1 MPPKP
6 SSIRAYLEHVRSG
19 KCTQQRERVMYC
31 ILTHAPVSREMIA
44 EITGIKITSVCPR
57 VHSLLY
63 PDPDNKKVLGP
74 VKIAYN
80 SKVRRIEFLEA
91 RWVRLEDEK
100 LEQLEMNYE

>member
-44 EITGIKITSVCPR
+44 NITGIKLSSVCGR
-57 VHSLLY
+57 VHSLMY
-63 PDPDNKKVLGP
+63 PDPQDKSVLGP
-74 VKIAYN
+74 VKVAYN
-80 SKVRRIEFLEA
+80 SKVRRIEYLEA

-100 LEQLEMNYE
+100 PEQIKFEL

>member
-31 ILTHAPVSREMIA
+31 ILCHAPVSREMIA
-44 EITGIKITSVCPR
+44 NITGIKITSVCPR

-63 PDPDNKKVLGP
+63 PDPDDKTVLGP
-74 VKIAYN
+74 VKIAYH
-80 SKVRRIEFLEA
+80 SEVRRIEYLEA

-100 LEQLEMNYE
+100 PKQIKFEL